1 MRKRRRR
8 MEYHNPVLLHPSVD
22 ALVTNPSG
30 TYVDV
35 TFGGGGH
42 SRAILEK
49 LSPEG
54 RLVAF
59 DQDEESQANLIDDPR
74 FQFVPSNFKNLPR
87 FLQYHKAWPVDGILA
102 DLGISSHQIDT
113 AERGFSYSK
122 EGRLDMRMN
131 AAAALSAHEV
141 VNQYDEAQLAR
152 LFYTYGELHEGRR
165 LAQQIVRARAEQPID
180 TTLQLAEALKP
191 SLPRGRENKYL
202 SKIFQA
208 LRIEVNHE
216 MEVLESL
223 LTQLPAALKTGGR
236 VAIIAYHSLEDRMVK
251 NFLRAGNLAGEVE
264 KDFFGNPLTPFK
276 AVTRKAVVPDE
287 DEIMTNPRARSA
299 KLRVAEKINVQPN
312 GLDH

>member
-1 MRKRRRR
+1 

-22 ALVTNPSG
+22 SLVTDPSG
-30 TYVDV
+30 IYVDV

-74 FQFVPSNFKNLPR
+74 FQFVPSNFKNLTR
-87 FLQYHKAWPVDGILA
+87 FLQYHKAWPVNGILA

-113 AERGFSYSK
+113 ADRGFSYSK

-131 AAAALSAHEV
+131 AAASLSAHEV

-165 LAQQIVRARAEQPID
+165 LAQQIVRVRAEQPID
-180 TTLQLAEALKP
+180 TTLQLADALKP
-191 SLPRGRENKYL
+191 ILPRGRENKYF

-251 NFLRAGNLAGEVE
+251 NYLRAGNLTGEVE

-276 AVTRKAVVPDE
+276 LVTRKAVVPDDE
-287 DEIMTNPRARSA
+287 EIMTNPRARSA
-299 KLRVAEKINVQPN
+299 KLRVAEKIDVQPN

>member
-1 MRKRRRR
+1 
-8 MEYHNPVLLHPSVD
+8 MEYHNPVLLYPSVD
-22 ALVTNPSG
+22 ALVTNHSG

-74 FQFVPSNFKNLPR
+74 FQFVPSNFKNLTR

-299 KLRVAEKINVQPN
+299 KLRVAEKI
-312 GLDH
+312 

>member
-1 MRKRRRR
+1 

-74 FQFVPSNFKNLPR
+74 FQFVPSNFKNLTR

>member
-1 MRKRRRR
+1 

-74 FQFVPSNFKNLPR
+74 FQFVPSNFKNLTR

-276 AVTRKAVVPDE
+276 AVTRKAEVPDE

>member
-1 MRKRRRR
+1 

-74 FQFVPSNFKNLPR
+74 FQFVPSNFKNLTR

-113 AERGFSYSK
+113 VERGFSYSK

-131 AAAALSAHEV
+131 AAATLSAHEV

-264 KDFFGNPLTPFK
+264 KDFFGNPITPFK